1 MIISVGYH
9 KNLASWFSTKQFSAL
24 DNGRK
29 WAQREWA
36 KVCNITWTAAKYPRV
51 TIKPVYDKTAWAR
64 APLYGSYIAISI
76 DEKYRFA
83 WENQEH
89 WQSLFIH
96 EYGHI
101 LGMKD
106 TRTANNVLTIYNT
119 RAKTPSPSEIAW
131 VVKRY
136 GKPKV

>member
-51 TIKPVYDKTAWAR
+51 TIKPVYDKTADLVSKWGELAMGNSGYSKIGAVVGATYKEQGIELR
-64 APLYGSYIAISI
+64 KRMPHTFFLVPGYGA
-76 DEKYRFA
+76 
-83 WENQEH
+83 QGL
-89 WQSLFIH
+89 SLIH
-96 EYGHI
+96 I
-101 LGMKD
+101 
-106 TRTANNVLTIYNT
+106 
-119 RAKTPSPSEIAW
+119 
-131 VVKRY
+131 
-136 GKPKV
+136 